1 MKMVKRLVQILV
13 FSMLISSIFP
23 YNLSVSHASDSG
35 QSGTNYGLKAEY
47 YKNSGPSEFRFEDLV
62 TTVVDPYINFSSL
75 EGAFMTLVGQNNHVN
90 VRWTGQITPQFSEDY
105 TFWMI
110 GDNGFRLWIDNK
122 LVIDH
127 WVADW
132 DKEQTS
138 SPISLSAGQKY
149 NIKVEY
155 FENDGGSN
163 LFLRWGSKSVPKQIV
178 PALAFT
184 LPVGFENSGPISG
197 SVFPDGLHAEFT
209 FSEAL
214 AELGSNAREQLSAN
228 VLGKNWPIKSAAL
241 KQGDPATIHIEFEY
255 PMYYQ
260 DAPMANIGYTG
271 GGALVYAASSLPV
284 KDFYLAIKN
293 DSTYQIETP
302 WASQVDLNNPLP
314 EYPRPQMVRDQW
326 LSLNGKWEF
335 QPAKVGD
342 TLPTGQK
349 LNEDIIVPFAVE
361 SRLSGLQRQEQLMWY
376 KRSFTVPQNWNG
388 QRVKLNFGAVD
399 YEANVYLNG
408 TKVGSHKGGFTSFSF
423 DITDQ
428 LRAGDN
434 ELIVHVL
441 DYTDTKGD
449 QIKGKQTVVQP
460 GGIWYTSVSGIW
472 QTVWLEPVADASID
486 RMDMVP
492 DIWKGELKLS
502 VDTING
508 AGKTVEAVALKNGV
522 EVGRISGNANEELL
536 LPVPDARWWTPDDPF
551 LYDLKVTV
559 KDGGT
564 VVDKVDSY
572 FGMREVKLGKVDGI
586 QRPLLN
592 GKFVFQMGTLDQG
605 YWPDGLYTAPTDAAL
620 RYDIEAEKRM
630 DMNMIR
636 KHIKIEPARWY
647 YWADKLGLLVWQDMP
662 SGTSR
667 DVSAQPQFYKEFN
680 EMIKQLQNSPSI
692 IVYVVFNEGWGQ
704 FDNGGDY
711 TREAIA
717 HAQKADPTRLING
730 VTGWYDA
737 GGGENESK
745 AGHFLDW
752 HRYPSPDSPTPSEY
766 RAATLGEYGGLG
778 LRVPGHEFS
787 PLIVYSELLMNNK
800 EELTDKY
807 ISYINMVKKLKDKP
821 GLSAAVYTQ
830 ISDVEYEIN
839 GLLSYDR
846 KVEKVDFA
854 RVAAAHRELIGNSN
868 KSDLMN
874 TINAAKQMRDKAIIG
889 DGPGQYKQQVID
901 DFSAAIVSAQ
911 AVYDNEQITMD
922 GIKEAIAGLNT
933 AVKQFRDKIN
943 NPLPFIEKFNDL
955 NAEGWTTYGGEWSA
969 ASGAYTVINGEGFKA
984 IAKDTNFQ
992 DFTYETDISISASPN
1007 LANAGV
1013 IFRVNNPT
1021 VGSDNLQ
1028 GYYAGITLSGRV
1040 QLGRLDNNWTELGN
1054 EVAPPI
1060 SVDTVYRL
1068 KVVAKGPNIDVYV
1081 NNTHVVSAVDNT
1093 FTEGAIGLRTYKANA
1108 TFDNIHVTEM
1118 EDVVIPIESIVI
1130 NGDSEITTS
1139 GGTLQLTAQ
1148 VSPSNATNPVVAWS
1162 VENGTGNATINESG
1176 LLTAMSN
1183 GTVTVKAT
1191 AKDDSGVVGTK
1202 AVVISGQTKPSS
1214 SITLDGAGIVKAGS
1228 MFTVKLGVSSV
1239 ANSVYA
1245 SDITLN
1251 YNTDL
1256 FEFKQVSSAT
1266 DGIELV
1272 EYTDD
1277 GKGSIRM
1284 VLASIGNENQS
1295 KQELPLVNIVFKAKG
1310 SPNSTGKI
1318 SVSKAIM
1325 ADGEGNETEATS
1337 AELAVSIEGTESD
1350 GDLNHD
1356 GKFSIGDLAIIAS
1369 HYGKDSSS
1377 PDWNVARAADL
1388 NGDNKVDIEDLSKM
1402 AQKILNL

>member
-1 MKMVKRLVQILV
+1 MKMTKRFVQLLI
-13 FSMLISSIFP
+13 FSMLICILFP
-23 YNLSVSHASDSG
+23 YNLSISHAAESIPN
-35 QSGTNYGLKAEY
+35 GTNYGLKAEY
-47 YKNSGPSEFRFEDLV
+47 YKNSGPSEFKFEQLI

-75 EGAFMTLVGQNNHVN
+75 EGTFKTLVGQTDHVN
-90 VRWTGQITPQFSEDY
+90 VRWTGQITPGFSENY

-127 WVADW
+127 WVDDW

-138 SPISLSAGQKY
+138 NPILLAAGQKY
-149 NIKVEY
+149 DIKIEY
-155 FENDGGSN
+155 FQNTGGSN
-163 LFLRWGSKSVPKQIV
+163 LFLRWGSQSVPKQIV
-178 PALAFT
+178 PAEAFT
-184 LPVGFENSGPISG
+184 LPADFENNGPVSG
-197 SVFPDGLHAEFT
+197 SVLPDGLHAEFT
-209 FSEAL
+209 FAEAL

-241 KQGDPATIHIEFEY
+241 KSGDPKTVQIEFEY

-271 GGALVYAASSLPV
+271 GGALMYAGSSKPV

-302 WASQVDLNNPLP
+302 WANDVDENNPLP

-326 LSLNGKWEF
+326 LNLNGKWEF
-335 QPAKVGD
+335 QSAKQGD
-342 TLPTGQK
+342 ALPTGQK
-349 LNEDIIVPFAVE
+349 LKEYITVPFAVE
-361 SRLSGLQRQEQLMWY
+361 SKLSGIQRQEQLMWY

-388 QRVKLNFGAVD
+388 QHVKLNFGAVD
-399 YEANVYLNG
+399 YETDVYVNG
-408 TKVGSHKGGFTSFSF
+408 TKVGTHKGGYTAFSF

-428 LRAGDN
+428 LQSGEN
-434 ELIVHVL
+434 ELIVHVV

-472 QTVWLEPVADASID
+472 QTVWLEPVAAASIE

-492 DIWKGELKLS
+492 DIWNGQLKLS
-502 VDTING
+502 VDTVNG

-522 EVGRISGNANEELL
+522 EVGRISGNPGAELL

-551 LYDLKVTV
+551 LYDLQVSL
-559 KDGGT
+559 KDGGKI
-564 VVDKVDSY
+564 VDKIDSY
-572 FGMREVKLGKVDGI
+572 FGMREIKLGKVDGI

-620 RYDIEAEKRM
+620 KFDIEAEKRM

-667 DVSAQPQFYKEFN
+667 EVAAQQQFYKEFD

-692 IVYVVFNEGWGQ
+692 VVYIVFNEGWGQ
-704 FDNGGDY
+704 FDNGGNY

-717 HAQKADPTRLING
+717 HALKADPTRLING

-737 GGGENESK
+737 GGGDNESK

-752 HRYPSPDSPTPSEY
+752 HRYPAPDSPTPSEY

-787 PLIVYSELLMNNK
+787 PLTVYAELLMNSK

-807 ISYINMVKKLKDKP
+807 ISYIQTLKKLKDKP

-854 RVAAAHRELIGNSN
+854 RVAAAHRDLIGNSN
-868 KSDLMN
+868 RSDLLN
-874 TINAAKQMRDKAIIG
+874 SIHASAQMRDQAIVG
-889 DGPGQYKQQVID
+889 DGPGQYKQVVID
-901 DFSAAIVSAQ
+901 HFSAAIADAQ
-911 AVYDNEQITMD
+911 AVYDNTQTTAD
-922 GIKEAIAGLNT
+922 GVKEAITSLDA
-933 AVKQFRDKIN
+933 AVKQFRAKIN
-943 NPLPFIEKFNDL
+943 KPLHFLDNFDDR
-955 NAEGWTTYGGEWSA
+955 NADGWTTYGGVWSA
-969 ASGAYTVINGEGFKA
+969 ASGAFTVINGEGYKA
-984 IAKDTNFQ
+984 VANDTHFQ
-992 DFTYETDISISASPN
+992 NFTYEADVSMSASPD

-1013 IFRVNNPT
+1013 IFRVSNPT
-1021 VGSDNLQ
+1021 IGTDNLQ
-1028 GYYAGITLSGRV
+1028 GYYAGITLAGRV
-1040 QLGRLDNNWTELGN
+1040 QLGRLDNNWTELAN
-1054 EVAPPI
+1054 NAVPSI

-1068 KVVAKGPNIDVYV
+1068 KVVAAGPKIDVYV
-1081 NNTHVVSAVDNT
+1081 NNMLVASAVDST
-1093 FTEGAIGLRTYKANA
+1093 FTEGAIGVRTYKANA
-1108 TFDNIHVTEM
+1108 TFDNIRVTETEDEDIPNAQMTLEGASSVM
-1118 EDVVIPIESIVI
+1118 E
-1130 NGDSEITTS
+1130 
-1139 GGTLQLTAQ
+1139 
-1148 VSPSNATNPVVAWS
+1148 
-1162 VENGTGNATINESG
+1162 
-1176 LLTAMSN
+1176 
-1183 GTVTVKAT
+1183 
-1191 AKDDSGVVGTK
+1191 
-1202 AVVISGQTKPSS
+1202 
-1214 SITLDGAGIVKAGS
+1214 GS
-1228 MFTVKLGVSSV
+1228 TFTVKLGVSNV
-1239 ANSVYA
+1239 TNTVYA

-1251 YNTDL
+1251 YGADL
-1256 FEFKQVSSAT
+1256 FELQEVQSAA
-1266 DGIELV
+1266 DGIVVLKYVDDHKGRVRILLANIGKELP
-1272 EYTDD
+1272 
-1277 GKGSIRM
+1277 
-1284 VLASIGNENQS
+1284 S
-1295 KQELPLVNIVFKAKG
+1295 KQEIPFVNLKFIAKG
-1310 SPNSTGKI
+1310 SPNTSGKI
-1318 SVSKAIM
+1318 SVIKAVI
-1325 ADGEGNETEATS
+1325 ADEGGVESEAS
-1337 AELAVSIEGTESD
+1337 AAELAVSIKGIVSD

-1356 GKFSIGDLAIIAS
+1356 GKFSIGDVAMIAS

-1377 PDWNVARAADL
+1377 PDWNVARTADL
-1388 NGDNKVDIEDLSKM
+1388 NGDGKVDIVDLAM
-1402 AQKILNL
+1402 IAQKVLSQ

>member
-1 MKMVKRLVQILV
+1 MRIAQRLVHLLI
-13 FSMLISSIFP
+13 FSMLISIILP
-23 YNLSVSHASDSG
+23 YNLSISQAADSI
-35 QSGTNYGLKAEY
+35 SNGTNYGLKGEY
-47 YKNSGPSEFRFEDLV
+47 YKNSGPSEYRFEDLMS
-62 TTVVDPYINFSSL
+62 TVIDPDINFSSL
-75 EGAFMTLVGQNNHVN
+75 EGTFMTLVGQNDHVN
-90 VRWTGQITPQFSEDY
+90 VRWTGQITAPFSENY

-127 WVADW
+127 WVDDW

-138 SPISLSAGQKY
+138 SPIPMAAGQKY
-149 NIKVEY
+149 DIKIEY

-163 LFLRWGSKSVPKQIV
+163 LFLRWGSQSVSKQIV

-184 LPVGFENSGPISG
+184 LPVGFENNGPISG
-197 SVFPDGLHAEFT
+197 SVFSDGLHAEFS

-214 AELGSNAREQLSAN
+214 AELGSNAREQLSVN
-228 VLGKNWPIKSAAL
+228 VLGKDWPLKSAAL
-241 KQGDPATIHIEFEY
+241 KQDDPKTIQIEFDY
-255 PMYYQ
+255 PMYSQ
-260 DAPMANIGYTG
+260 DAPMANVRYSG
-271 GGALVYAASSLPV
+271 GGALVYAESSQAV
-284 KDFYLAIKN
+284 KDFYLAIRN

-302 WASQVDLNNPLP
+302 WASHVDVNNPLP

-326 LSLNGKWEF
+326 LNLNGKWEF
-335 QPAKVGD
+335 QPAKEGD
-342 TLPTGQK
+342 VLPTGQK
-349 LNEDIIVPFAVE
+349 LSENIIVPFAVE
-361 SRLSGLQRQEQLMWY
+361 SKLSGISRQEQLMWY
-376 KRSFTVPQNWNG
+376 KRNFTVPQNWDG

-399 YEANVYLNG
+399 YEANVYVNG
-408 TKVGSHKGGFTSFSF
+408 TKIGSHKGGFTSFSF
-423 DITDQ
+423 DVTDQ
-428 LRAGDN
+428 LKPGEN

-472 QTVWLEPVADASID
+472 QTVWLEPVANASIE

-492 DIWKGELKLS
+492 DIWNGQLKLS
-502 VDTING
+502 VDTVNG
-508 AGKTVEAVALKNGV
+508 AGKTVEAVALKDGV
-522 EVGRISGNANEELL
+522 EVGRISGGANEQLL

-551 LYDLKVTV
+551 LYDLKVLL

-564 VVDKVDSY
+564 IVDQIDSY

-605 YWPDGLYTAPTDAAL
+605 YWPDGLYTAPTDDAL
-620 RYDIEAEKRM
+620 KYDIEAEKRM

-667 DVSAQPQFYKEFN
+667 EVSAQPQFYKEFD
-680 EMIKQLQNSPSI
+680 EMIKQLQNFPSI
-692 IVYVVFNEGWGQ
+692 IVYIVFNEGWGQ
-704 FDNGGDY
+704 FDNGGKY

-717 HAQKADPTRLING
+717 YALKADPTRLING

-752 HRYPSPDSPTPSEY
+752 HKYPAPDAPTPTEY

-807 ISYINMVKKLKDKP
+807 ISYINTVKRLKDKS

-854 RVAAAHRELIGNSN
+854 RVAEAHRELIGNSN

-874 TINAAKQMRDKAIIG
+874 SIQAAKQIHDKAAVG
-889 DGPGQYKQQVID
+889 DGPGQYKQQVIN
-901 DFSAAIVSAQ
+901 DFSAAIANAQ
-911 AVYDNEQITMD
+911 AIYDNTQTTTD
-922 GIKEAIAGLNT
+922 GIKDAIAALNT
-933 AVKQFRDKIN
+933 AVKQFRARIN
-943 NPLPFIEKFNDL
+943 NPLPFIEKFDDL
-955 NAEGWTTYGGEWSA
+955 KAEGWTTYGGEWNA
-969 ASGAYTVINGEGFKA
+969 ASGAYTVLNGEGFKA
-984 IAKDTNFQ
+984 VANDTNFQ
-992 DFTYETDISISASPN
+992 NFIYETDISMSASLD

-1040 QLGRLDNNWTELGN
+1040 QLGRMDNNWTEIGN
-1054 EVAPPI
+1054 KAAPSI
-1060 SVDTVYRL
+1060 TVDTVYRL
-1068 KVVAKGPNIDVYV
+1068 KVVANGPNIDVYV
-1081 NNTHVVSAVDNT
+1081 NDTLVVSAVDRT

-1108 TFDNIHVTEM
+1108 TFDNIIVTEM
-1118 EDVVIPIESIVI
+1118 EDEVTPTES
-1130 NGDSEITTS
+1130 SM
-1139 GGTLQLTAQ
+1139 TL
-1148 VSPSNATNPVVAWS
+1148 
-1162 VENGTGNATINESG
+1162 E
-1176 LLTAMSN
+1176 
-1183 GTVTVKAT
+1183 
-1191 AKDDSGVVGTK
+1191 
-1202 AVVISGQTKPSS
+1202 
-1214 SITLDGAGIVKAGS
+1214 GASLVQAGS
-1228 MFTVKLGVSSV
+1228 TFTVKLGVSNT
-1239 ANSVYA
+1239 ANAVIA

-1251 YNTDL
+1251 YNVDL
-1256 FEFKQVSSAT
+1256 FELQEVSAAAV
-1266 DGIELV
+1266 GIEV
-1272 EYTDD
+1272 VKYVDD
-1277 GKGSIRM
+1277 GKGSIRI
-1284 VLASIGNENQS
+1284 VLANVDKEHPIEQS
-1295 KQELPLVNIVFKAKG
+1295 LHLVNIVFKAKG
-1310 SPNSTGKI
+1310 SANSSGEI
-1318 SVSKAIM
+1318 SVNKAVL
-1325 ADGEGNETEATS
+1325 ADGEGNETEA
-1337 AELAVSIEGTESD
+1337 AAAALLVRIEGSGTD

-1356 GKFSIGDLAIIAS
+1356 GKISVGDLAIVAS

-1388 NGDNKVDIEDLSKM
+1388 NGDNKIDIEDLVRM
-1402 AQKILNL
+1402 AQKILNS